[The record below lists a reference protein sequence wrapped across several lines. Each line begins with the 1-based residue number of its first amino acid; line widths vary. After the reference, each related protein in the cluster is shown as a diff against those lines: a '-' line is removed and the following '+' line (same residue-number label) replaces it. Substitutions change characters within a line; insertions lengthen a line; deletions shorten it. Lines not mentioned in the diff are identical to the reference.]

1 MNYESM
7 TSVVKNLKIYTCSV
21 KVIKE
26 NIANVEELN
35 DLLDPKQHLVTF
47 RS

>member
-1 MNYESM
+1 MKEF
-7 TSVVKNLKIYTCSV
+7 KNLYLLSVFSV

-26 NIANVEELN
+26 NIANVDELN
-35 DLLDPKQHLVTF
+35 DLRDPKQHLVTF